1 MCNIKDRKTMIKCIV
16 VDDEPLAV
24 KLISNYVERHPK
36 LTLAAKYTDPIKAIH
51 ELEETAAELILLDI
65 QMPQLSGIQV
75 LKILN
80 NKVPVILTTAYDEYA
95 LESYDYQVVDYLVKP
110 ISYER
115 FEQSVEKYFRYIDQG
130 TNRGVAEDNNK
141 KENSNQQH
149 SLFVK
154 SGYKN
159 IRIATDEI
167 LYIESK
173 GDYLHIV
180 TGDSSVI
187 KCLEN
192 LKDMVKRVPSHFVQT
207 HRSFVVNIDKI
218 DYVENNRIVI
228 KEQYIPIS
236 RAFHAKVME
245 RLK

>member
-1 MCNIKDRKTMIKCIV
+1 MIKCIV

-24 KLISNYVERHPK
+24 KLMSSYVERHPK
-36 LTLAAKYTDPIKAIH
+36 LTLAANYTDPIKAIH
-51 ELEETAAELILLDI
+51 ELEETGAELIFLDI

-115 FEQSVEKYFRYIDQG
+115 FEQSVEKYFRFVEQG
-130 TNRGVAEDNNK
+130 SGEVIVENDNK
-141 KENSNQQH
+141 SESSKEHH

-173 GDYLHIV
+173 GDYLHLVIE
-180 TGDSSVI
+180 GSPVI

-192 LKDMVKRVPSHFVQT
+192 LKDMIKRVPGHFVQT
-207 HRSFVVNIDKI
+207 HRSFIVNIDKI

-228 KEQYIPIS
+228 QKQYIPIS
-236 RAFHAKVME
+236 RAFHSKVMG